1 MDKTLLTV
9 IVAIVVVIT
18 GFIIYDGIYDD
29 TAKVSTIPTSTP
41 VANTSSTTAEIE
53 AKRQRDR
60 DEQIMRDEKEAQT
73 VAFKIDVA
81 KLPTAQQLALKTVG
95 VSSSSIDITNAM
107 VACARFQIRGQAES
121 PISKLR
127 PRFVSL
133 AR

>member
-1 MDKTLLTV
+1 MDKTLLAV

-18 GFIIYDGIYDD
+18 GFIIYDGMYDD
-29 TAKVSTIPTSTP
+29 TAKVSTTPTSTP

>member
-1 MDKTLLTV
+1 MDKTRLAV
-9 IVAIVVVIT
+9 IVAIFVVIT
-18 GFIIYDGIYDD
+18 GFIIYDGMYDD
-29 TAKVSTIPTSTP
+29 TAKVSTTPTSTP